1 MTHKFDIFIS
11 YARKDFDEVNRF
23 VGMLKE
29 RIPSLT
35 CWFDITGIESGDE
48 FEDKI
53 ITAINNSAYVL
64 FALSD
69 HSIQSQWTKD
79 EVMYA
84 KNTEKRIIPLLLKG
98 AQLKGWFLFKFG
110 RIDCIDTT
118 NSLQID
124 KLVKNLS
131 DWTGKRVVSASAS
144 EAKPNPSEVS
154 GTKMQSMKEEISN
167 DSHEAVDLGLS
178 VKWATCN
185 VGAERPEDY
194 GDYFAWGETVP
205 KNDYGWET
213 YKWCRGTSDSM
224 TKYCTD
230 GKLGTVDN
238 NTVLDLKDD
247 VAHVK
252 WRGKWRMPTREE
264 FKELW
269 KKCVWRWTTLNGVYG
284 ELITGPS
291 GNSIFLPAAGY
302 RAEGIVHNCNSYGGC
317 WSTALVE
324 YDCTGAYGIAFDDE
338 NFFTSDDVH
347 ESRDCGI
354 SVRPVTD

>member
-1 MTHKFDIFIS
+1 MAHKFDIFIS
-11 YARKDFDEVNRF
+11 YARKDFDEVNQF

-185 VGAERPEDY
+185 VGAASPSDY
-194 GDYFAWGETVP
+194 GDYFAWGEIKK
-205 KNDYGWET
+205 KNRYSMET
-213 YKWCRGTSDSM
+213 YQYWDNEHERFIYKDKGIESNISGTEYDAAHIKWGN
-224 TKYCTD
+224 
-230 GKLGTVDN
+230 G
-238 NTVLDLKDD
+238 
-247 VAHVK
+247 
-252 WRGKWRMPTREE
+252 WRIP
-264 FKELW
+264 
-269 KKCVWRWTTLNGVYG
+269 TLNEIEEIIYLCTWEWTEINGISGQKV
-284 ELITGPS
+284 TGPN
-291 GNSIFLPAAGY
+291 GNSIFFPATGY
-302 RAEGIVHNCNSYGGC
+302 YWDKGHEGFGSYGLYRGATYSFDGNGYANDFSFKQNEHD
-317 WSTALVE
+317 WLIYS
-324 YDCTGAYGIAFDDE
+324 DCYMGLPI
-338 NFFTSDDVH
+338 
-347 ESRDCGI
+347 
-354 SVRPVTD
+354 RPVCD

>member
-1 MTHKFDIFIS
+1 MKYDVFIS
-11 YARKDFDEVNRF
+11 YSRKDTEVADHICKALDKAGITYFIDRQGIGGAYEFPEVLANAIIDSRIF
-23 VGMLKE
+23 LFLASKHSYVSKFTQAEITFAFNKKE
-29 RIPSLT
+29 RGHILPYVIDGSTMPISLEFVFSAIQCRYIEKDPTDVLIDDLLNILGKQRLTIPP
-35 CWFDITGIESGDE
+35 
-48 FEDKI
+48 K
-53 ITAINNSAYVL
+53 
-64 FALSD
+64 
-69 HSIQSQWTKD
+69 Q
-79 EVMYA
+79 
-84 KNTEKRIIPLLLKG
+84 
-98 AQLKGWFLFKFG
+98 
-110 RIDCIDTT
+110 
-118 NSLQID
+118 
-124 KLVKNLS
+124 
-131 DWTGKRVVSASAS
+131 
-144 EAKPNPSEVS
+144 
-154 GTKMQSMKEEISN
+154 ISN

-185 VGAERPEDY
+185 VGAASPSDY
-194 GDYFAWGETVP
+194 GDYFAWGETEP
-205 KNDYGWET
+205 KDDYSWET